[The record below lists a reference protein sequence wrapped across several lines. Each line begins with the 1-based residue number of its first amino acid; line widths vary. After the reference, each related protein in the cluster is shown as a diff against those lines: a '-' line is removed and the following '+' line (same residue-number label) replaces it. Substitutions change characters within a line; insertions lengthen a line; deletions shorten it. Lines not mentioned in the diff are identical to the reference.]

1 MSFLKLFKQQD
12 RPILCLW
19 EKSPTKALTR
29 LLLLRL
35 GHGHLLYNL
44 SLKPVG
50 MLTTNVQQNWC
61 LMSLHSS
68 EAGSQTTWYSTSLTS
83 WLMTLCCVLLLL
95 QKMVRAVELMFP
107 WTGESS
113 RPAAQRDQYWM
124 KWFWSTSPLSSSL
137 HQEEH
142 TIWKRACFL
151 VGGVG
156 LLKIGVRPGRV
167 LFLLWAETK

>member
-12 RPILCLW
+12 RLILCLGK
-19 EKSPTKALTR
+19 KSPKKALTR
-29 LLLLRL
+29 LLLPRL

-50 MLTTNVQQNWC
+50 MLPTDTQQNWC

-95 QKMVRAVELMFP
+95 QKTVRAVKHTFP
-107 WTGESS
+107 WMGESS
-113 RPAAQRDQYWM
+113 HSAAQRGQYWM
-124 KWFWSTSPLSSSL
+124 KCFWSASALSSSL

-151 VGGVG
+151 VCRVA
-156 LLKIGVRPGRV
+156 LLKIVVQTCSV
-167 LFLLWAETK
+167 LSLF